1 MTTKILYEFILTRFS
16 CPMTLITN
24 QGVHFINNV
33 IKHMIDH
40 FLLKHVNSTTYYP
53 QGNGLVESTNKFIV
67 NLIIKLMNE
76 NKKNQTNIYLLYFS
90 FVHNNL
96 QGSYRVNL
104 ILVSVWNTSFNAHI
118 ICFARFQWG
127 SQKCKSSEGIHQWTN
142 KFKETAY
149 SHIKGTRNQR

>member
-53 QGNGLVESTNKFIV
+53 
-67 NLIIKLMNE
+67 
-76 NKKNQTNIYLLYFS
+76 
-90 FVHNNL
+90 
-96 QGSYRVNL
+96 
-104 ILVSVWNTSFNAHI
+104 
-118 ICFARFQWG
+118 
-127 SQKCKSSEGIHQWTN
+127 
-142 KFKETAY
+142 
-149 SHIKGTRNQR
+149 